1 MDMLNHLLGTCGEL
15 HPNLFTVSLF
25 LGLLIYLKNQ
35 IKFSKQK

>member
-25 LGLLIYLKNQ
+25 LGFLIYLNNQ